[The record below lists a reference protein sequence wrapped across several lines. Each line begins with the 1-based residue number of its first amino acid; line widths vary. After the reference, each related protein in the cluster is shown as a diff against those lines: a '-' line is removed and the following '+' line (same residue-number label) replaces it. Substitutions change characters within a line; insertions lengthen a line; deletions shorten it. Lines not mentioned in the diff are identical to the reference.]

1 MKKDK
6 RFEKYL
12 KLQQE
17 NKELKKLIKSY
28 GKLIFNQA
36 ELINKIQF
44 DINQEKIDKARKYLK
59 EREEDNMCCSVC
71 SVMSDE
77 LLEILGDKE

>member
-1 MKKDK
+1 MRKDK

-12 KLQQE
+12 KLKQE

-28 GKLIFNQA
+28 GEIIFNQA

-44 DINQEKIDKARKYLK
+44 DENQEKINKAIEYINTHYLNANEPK
-59 EREEDNMCCSVC
+59 
-71 SVMSDE
+71 